1 MRESGERMKAV
12 AVVVMVMMAMAAM
25 AFQPIPKASA
35 RALGVT
41 RGKSF
46 SKGVVFINGKYLPPP
61 YVVERWG
68 TGIRINST
76 PVTGQIVDWNEFLK
90 TQSGVKTVTTEPESS
105 AAPELAAPEVEAEP
119 TNDVQQ
125 VESAVESAEADVN
138 SLDDLFEDD
147 SDEND
152 VKKKPKAR
160 PVSKPKVIRKPA
172 PPPKPRATVSYV
184 LEGDFVPNE
193 ETRALVKR
201 INQTRTDVDRTLRS
215 GGFICFGDKYPN
227 LSGDSRLLKKLLAKL
242 PELQQQATE
251 EAAFVSAAY
260 AANIVYLNDTLL
272 RELYKNRIDYLQLKR
287 LRAKLNENLDALL
300 MGD

>member
-1 MRESGERMKAV
+1 MKGV
-12 AVVVMVMMAMAAM
+12 VFVVVAMMATAVM

-41 RGKSF
+41 RGKLF
-46 SKGVVFINGKYLPPP
+46 SKGLVFINGKYLPPP

-90 TQSGVKTVTTEPESS
+90 TQPGVKTVTTEPES
-105 AAPELAAPEVEAEP
+105 AAV
-119 TNDVQQ
+119 
-125 VESAVESAEADVN
+125 SESAESEAEAEATSETQPVEAAAADVN

-152 VKKKPKAR
+152 VKKKPAAAR
-160 PVSKPKVIRKPA
+160 STPKPKVVHKPA
-172 PPPKPRATVSYV
+172 PKPRATVSYV

-193 ETRALVKR
+193 ETKALVKR

-215 GGFICFGDKYPN
+215 GGFLCFGDKYPN
-227 LSGDSRLLKKLLAKL
+227 LSGDSRLLKKLLSKL
-242 PELQQQATE
+242 PELQQQATD
-251 EAAFVSAAY
+251 EADFVSSAY
-260 AANIVYLNDTLL
+260 AANIVYLNETLL

-287 LRAKLNENLDALL
+287 LRAKLNDNLEALL
-300 MGD
+300 SGD

>member
-1 MRESGERMKAV
+1 MKGV
-12 AVVVMVMMAMAAM
+12 VFVVVAMMATAVM

-41 RGKSF
+41 RGKLF
-46 SKGVVFINGKYLPPP
+46 SKGLVFINVKYLPPP

-90 TQSGVKTVTTEPESS
+90 TQPGVKTVTTEPES
-105 AAPELAAPEVEAEP
+105 V
-119 TNDVQQ
+119 
-125 VESAVESAEADVN
+125 AVSESAEPEAEAEATSETQPVEAAAADVN

-152 VKKKPKAR
+152 VKKKPAVAR
-160 PVSKPKVIRKPA
+160 STPKPKVVHKPA
-172 PPPKPRATVSYV
+172 PKPRATVSYV

-193 ETRALVKR
+193 ETKALVKR

-215 GGFICFGDKYPN
+215 GGFLCFGDKYPN
-227 LSGDSRLLKKLLAKL
+227 LSGDSRLLKKLLSKL
-242 PELQQQATE
+242 PELQQQATD
-251 EAAFVSAAY
+251 EADFVSSAY
-260 AANIVYLNDTLL
+260 AANIVYLNETLL

-287 LRAKLNENLDALL
+287 LRAKLNDSLDALL
-300 MGD
+300 SGD

>member
-1 MRESGERMKAV
+1 MKGIV
-12 AVVVMVMMAMAAM
+12 FVVVAMMATAVM

-46 SKGVVFINGKYLPPP
+46 SKGLVFINGKYLPPP

-90 TQSGVKTVTTEPESS
+90 TQPGVKTVTTEPES
-105 AAPELAAPEVEAEP
+105 V
-119 TNDVQQ
+119 
-125 VESAVESAEADVN
+125 AVSESAEPEAEAEATSETQPVEAAADVN

-152 VKKKPKAR
+152 VKKKPAAAR
-160 PVSKPKVIRKPA
+160 STPKPKVVHKPA
-172 PPPKPRATVSYV
+172 PKPRATVSYV

-193 ETRALVKR
+193 ETKALVKR

-215 GGFICFGDKYPN
+215 GGFLCFGDKYPN
-227 LSGDSRLLKKLLAKL
+227 LSGDSRLLKKLLSKL
-242 PELQQQATE
+242 PELQQQATD
-251 EAAFVSAAY
+251 EAAFVSSAY
-260 AANIVYLNDTLL
+260 AANIVYLNETLL

-287 LRAKLNENLDALL
+287 LRAKLNDSLDALL
-300 MGD
+300 SGD

>member
-1 MRESGERMKAV
+1 MKGV
-12 AVVVMVMMAMAAM
+12 VFVVVAMMATAVM

-41 RGKSF
+41 RGKLF
-46 SKGVVFINGKYLPPP
+46 SKGLVFINGKYLPPP

-90 TQSGVKTVTTEPESS
+90 TQPGVKTVTTEPES
-105 AAPELAAPEVEAEP
+105 V
-119 TNDVQQ
+119 
-125 VESAVESAEADVN
+125 AVSESAEPEAEAEATSETQPVEAAADVN

-152 VKKKPKAR
+152 VKKKPAAAR
-160 PVSKPKVIRKPA
+160 STPKPKVVHKPA
-172 PPPKPRATVSYV
+172 PKPRATVSYV

-193 ETRALVKR
+193 ETKALVKR
-201 INQTRTDVDRTLRS
+201 INQMRTDVDRTLRS
-215 GGFICFGDKYPN
+215 GGFLCFGDKYPN
-227 LSGDSRLLKKLLAKL
+227 LSGDSRLLKKLLSKL
-242 PELQQQATE
+242 PELQQQATD
-251 EAAFVSAAY
+251 EAAFVSSAY
-260 AANIVYLNDTLL
+260 AANIVYLNETLL

-287 LRAKLNENLDALL
+287 LRAKLNDNLDALL
-300 MGD
+300 SGD

>member
-1 MRESGERMKAV
+1 MKGIV
-12 AVVVMVMMAMAAM
+12 FVVVAMMATAVM

-41 RGKSF
+41 RGKLF
-46 SKGVVFINGKYLPPP
+46 SKGLVFINGKYLPPP

-90 TQSGVKTVTTEPESS
+90 TQPGVKTVTTEPES
-105 AAPELAAPEVEAEP
+105 V
-119 TNDVQQ
+119 
-125 VESAVESAEADVN
+125 AVSESAEPEAEAEATSETQPVEAAADVN

-152 VKKKPKAR
+152 VKKKSAAAR
-160 PVSKPKVIRKPA
+160 STPKPKVVHKPA
-172 PPPKPRATVSYV
+172 PKPRATVSYV

-193 ETRALVKR
+193 ETKALVKR
-201 INQTRTDVDRTLRS
+201 INQMRTDVDRTLRS
-215 GGFICFGDKYPN
+215 GGFLCFGDKYPN
-227 LSGDSRLLKKLLAKL
+227 LSGDSRLLKKLLSKL
-242 PELQQQATE
+242 PELQQQATD
-251 EAAFVSAAY
+251 EADFVSSAY
-260 AANIVYLNDTLL
+260 AANIVYLNETLL

-287 LRAKLNENLDALL
+287 LRAKLNDNLEALL
-300 MGD
+300 SGD

>member
-1 MRESGERMKAV
+1 MKGIV
-12 AVVVMVMMAMAAM
+12 FVVVAMMATAVM

-41 RGKSF
+41 RGKLF
-46 SKGVVFINGKYLPPP
+46 SKGLVFINGKYLPPP

-90 TQSGVKTVTTEPESS
+90 TQPGVKTVTTEPES
-105 AAPELAAPEVEAEP
+105 AAV
-119 TNDVQQ
+119 
-125 VESAVESAEADVN
+125 SESAEPEAEAEATSETQPVEAAAADVN

-152 VKKKPKAR
+152 VKKKPAAAR
-160 PVSKPKVIRKPA
+160 STPKPKVVHKPV
-172 PPPKPRATVSYV
+172 PRPRATVSYV

-193 ETRALVKR
+193 ETKALVKR
-201 INQTRTDVDRTLRS
+201 INQMRTDVDRTLRS
-215 GGFICFGDKYPN
+215 GGFLCFGDKYPN
-227 LSGDSRLLKKLLAKL
+227 LSGDSRLLKKLLSKL
-242 PELQQQATE
+242 PELQQQATD
-251 EAAFVSAAY
+251 EADFVSSAY
-260 AANIVYLNDTLL
+260 AANIVYLNETLL

-287 LRAKLNENLDALL
+287 LRAKLNDSLDALL
-300 MGD
+300 SGD

>member
-1 MRESGERMKAV
+1 MKGV
-12 AVVVMVMMAMAAM
+12 VFVVVAMMATAVM

-41 RGKSF
+41 RGKLF
-46 SKGVVFINGKYLPPP
+46 SKGLVFINGKYLPPP

-90 TQSGVKTVTTEPESS
+90 TQPGVKTVTTEPES
-105 AAPELAAPEVEAEP
+105 V
-119 TNDVQQ
+119 
-125 VESAVESAEADVN
+125 AVSESAEPEAEAEATSETQPVEAAADVN

-152 VKKKPKAR
+152 VKKKPAAAR
-160 PVSKPKVIRKPA
+160 STPKPKVVHKPA
-172 PPPKPRATVSYV
+172 PKPRATVSYV

-193 ETRALVKR
+193 ETKALVKR
-201 INQTRTDVDRTLRS
+201 INQMRTDVDRTLRS
-215 GGFICFGDKYPN
+215 GGFLCFGDKYPN
-227 LSGDSRLLKKLLAKL
+227 LSGDSRLLKKLLSKL
-242 PELQQQATE
+242 PELQQQATD
-251 EAAFVSAAY
+251 EADFVSSAY
-260 AANIVYLNDTLL
+260 AANIVYLNETLL

-287 LRAKLNENLDALL
+287 LRAKLNDSLDALL
-300 MGD
+300 SGD

>member
-1 MRESGERMKAV
+1 MKGIV
-12 AVVVMVMMAMAAM
+12 FVVVEMMATAVM

-41 RGKSF
+41 RGKLF
-46 SKGVVFINGKYLPPP
+46 SKGLVFINGKYLPPP

-90 TQSGVKTVTTEPESS
+90 TQPGVKTVTTEPES
-105 AAPELAAPEVEAEP
+105 V
-119 TNDVQQ
+119 
-125 VESAVESAEADVN
+125 AVSESAEPEAEAEATSETQPVEAAAADVN

-152 VKKKPKAR
+152 VKKKPAVAR
-160 PVSKPKVIRKPA
+160 STPKPKVVHKPA
-172 PPPKPRATVSYV
+172 PKPRATVSYV

-193 ETRALVKR
+193 ETKALVKR
-201 INQTRTDVDRTLRS
+201 INQTRTDVGRTLRS
-215 GGFICFGDKYPN
+215 GGFLCFGDKYPN
-227 LSGDSRLLKKLLAKL
+227 LSGDSRLLKKLLSKL
-242 PELQQQATE
+242 PELQQQATD
-251 EAAFVSAAY
+251 EADFVSSAY
-260 AANIVYLNDTLL
+260 AANIVYLNETLL

-287 LRAKLNENLDALL
+287 LRAKLNDNLEALL
-300 MGD
+300 SGD

>member
-1 MRESGERMKAV
+1 MKGIV
-12 AVVVMVMMAMAAM
+12 FVVVAMMATALM

-41 RGKSF
+41 RGKLF
-46 SKGVVFINGKYLPPP
+46 SKGLVFINGKYLPPP

-90 TQSGVKTVTTEPESS
+90 TQPGVKTVTTEPES
-105 AAPELAAPEVEAEP
+105 V
-119 TNDVQQ
+119 
-125 VESAVESAEADVN
+125 AVSESAEPEAEAEATSETQPVEAAAADVN

-152 VKKKPKAR
+152 VKKKPAVAR
-160 PVSKPKVIRKPA
+160 STPKPKVVHKPA
-172 PPPKPRATVSYV
+172 PKPRATVSYV
-184 LEGDFVPNE
+184 LEGYFVPNE
-193 ETRALVKR
+193 ETKALVKR

-215 GGFICFGDKYPN
+215 GGFLCFGDKYPN
-227 LSGDSRLLKKLLAKL
+227 LSGDSRLLKKLLSKL
-242 PELQQQATE
+242 PELQQQATD
-251 EAAFVSAAY
+251 EADFVSSAY
-260 AANIVYLNDTLL
+260 AANIVYLNETLL

-287 LRAKLNENLDALL
+287 LRAKLNDNLDALL
-300 MGD
+300 SGD

>member
-1 MRESGERMKAV
+1 MKGIV
-12 AVVVMVMMAMAAM
+12 FVVVAMMATAVM

-41 RGKSF
+41 RGKLF
-46 SKGVVFINGKYLPPP
+46 SKGLVFINGKYLPPP

-90 TQSGVKTVTTEPESS
+90 TQPGVKTVTTEPESVAVSES
-105 AAPELAAPEVEAEP
+105 AEPEAEAEA
-119 TNDVQQ
+119 TSETQT
-125 VESAVESAEADVN
+125 VESAAADVN

-152 VKKKPKAR
+152 VKKKPAVAR
-160 PVSKPKVIRKPA
+160 STPKPKVVHKPA
-172 PPPKPRATVSYV
+172 PKPRATVSYV

-193 ETRALVKR
+193 ETKALVKR

-215 GGFICFGDKYPN
+215 GGFLCFGDKYPN
-227 LSGDSRLLKKLLAKL
+227 LSGDSRLLKKLLSKL
-242 PELQQQATE
+242 PELQQQATD
-251 EAAFVSAAY
+251 EADFVSSAY
-260 AANIVYLNDTLL
+260 AANIVYLNETLL

-287 LRAKLNENLDALL
+287 LRAKLNDNLDALL
-300 MGD
+300 SGD

>member
-1 MRESGERMKAV
+1 MKGIV
-12 AVVVMVMMAMAAM
+12 FVVVAMMATAVM

-41 RGKSF
+41 RGKLF
-46 SKGVVFINGKYLPPP
+46 STGLGFMNGKYLPPP

-90 TQSGVKTVTTEPESS
+90 TQPGVKTVTTEPES
-105 AAPELAAPEVEAEP
+105 V
-119 TNDVQQ
+119 
-125 VESAVESAEADVN
+125 AVSESAEPEAEAEATSETQPVEAAAADVN

-152 VKKKPKAR
+152 VKKKPAVAR
-160 PVSKPKVIRKPA
+160 STPKPKVVHKPA
-172 PPPKPRATVSYV
+172 PKPRATVSYV

-193 ETRALVKR
+193 ETKALVKR

-215 GGFICFGDKYPN
+215 GGFLCFGDKYPN
-227 LSGDSRLLKKLLAKL
+227 LSGDSRLLKKLLSKL
-242 PELQQQATE
+242 PELQQQATD
-251 EAAFVSAAY
+251 EADFVSSAY
-260 AANIVYLNDTLL
+260 AANIVYLNETLL

-287 LRAKLNENLDALL
+287 LRAKLNDNLEALL
-300 MGD
+300 SGD

>member
-1 MRESGERMKAV
+1 MKGIV
-12 AVVVMVMMAMAAM
+12 FVVVAMMATAVM

-41 RGKSF
+41 RGKLF
-46 SKGVVFINGKYLPPP
+46 SKGLVFINGKYLPPP

-90 TQSGVKTVTTEPESS
+90 TQPGVKTVTTEPES
-105 AAPELAAPEVEAEP
+105 AAV
-119 TNDVQQ
+119 
-125 VESAVESAEADVN
+125 SESAEPEAEAEATSETQPVEAAAADVN

-152 VKKKPKAR
+152 VKKKPAVAR
-160 PVSKPKVIRKPA
+160 STPKPKVVHKPA
-172 PPPKPRATVSYV
+172 PKPRATVSYV

-193 ETRALVKR
+193 ETKALVKR

-215 GGFICFGDKYPN
+215 GGFLCFGDKYPN
-227 LSGDSRLLKKLLAKL
+227 LSGDSRLLKKLLSKL
-242 PELQQQATE
+242 PELQQQATD
-251 EAAFVSAAY
+251 EADFVSSAY
-260 AANIVYLNDTLL
+260 AANIVYLNETLL

-287 LRAKLNENLDALL
+287 LRAKLNDSLDALL
-300 MGD
+300 SGD

>member
-1 MRESGERMKAV
+1 MKGIV
-12 AVVVMVMMAMAAM
+12 FVVVAMMATAVT

-46 SKGVVFINGKYLPPP
+46 SKGLVFINGKYLPPP

-90 TQSGVKTVTTEPESS
+90 TQPGVKTVTSEPES
-105 AAPELAAPEVEAEP
+105 V
-119 TNDVQQ
+119 
-125 VESAVESAEADVN
+125 AVSESAEPEAEAEATSETQPVEAAAADVN

-152 VKKKPKAR
+152 VKKKPAAAR
-160 PVSKPKVIRKPA
+160 STPKPKVVHKPA
-172 PPPKPRATVSYV
+172 PKPRATVSYV

-193 ETRALVKR
+193 ETKALVKR

-215 GGFICFGDKYPN
+215 GGFLCFGDKYPN
-227 LSGDSRLLKKLLAKL
+227 LSGDSRLLKKLLSKL
-242 PELQQQATE
+242 PELQQQATD
-251 EAAFVSAAY
+251 EAAFVSSAY
-260 AANIVYLNDTLL
+260 AANIVYLNETLL

-287 LRAKLNENLDALL
+287 LRAKLNDSLDALL
-300 MGD
+300 SGD

>member
-1 MRESGERMKAV
+1 MKGIV
-12 AVVVMVMMAMAAM
+12 FVVVAMMATAVM

-46 SKGVVFINGKYLPPP
+46 SKGLVFINGKYLPPP

-90 TQSGVKTVTTEPESS
+90 TQPGVKTVTSEPES
-105 AAPELAAPEVEAEP
+105 V
-119 TNDVQQ
+119 
-125 VESAVESAEADVN
+125 AVSESAEPEAEAEATSETQPVEAAAADVN

-152 VKKKPKAR
+152 VKKKPAAAR
-160 PVSKPKVIRKPA
+160 STPKPKVVHKPA
-172 PPPKPRATVSYV
+172 PKPRATVSYV

-193 ETRALVKR
+193 ETKALVKR

-215 GGFICFGDKYPN
+215 GGFLCFGDKYPN
-227 LSGDSRLLKKLLAKL
+227 LSGDSRLLKKLLSKL
-242 PELQQQATE
+242 PELQQQATD
-251 EAAFVSAAY
+251 EAAFVSSAY
-260 AANIVYLNDTLL
+260 AANIVYLNETLL

-287 LRAKLNENLDALL
+287 LRAKLNDSLDALL
-300 MGD
+300 SGD

>member
-1 MRESGERMKAV
+1 MKGIV
-12 AVVVMVMMAMAAM
+12 FVVVAMMATAVM

-41 RGKSF
+41 RGKLF
-46 SKGVVFINGKYLPPP
+46 SKGLVFINGKYLPPP

-90 TQSGVKTVTTEPESS
+90 TQPGVKTVTTEPES
-105 AAPELAAPEVEAEP
+105 AAV
-119 TNDVQQ
+119 
-125 VESAVESAEADVN
+125 SESAESEAEAEATSETQPVEAAAADVN

-152 VKKKPKAR
+152 VKKKPAVAR
-160 PVSKPKVIRKPA
+160 STPKPKVVHKPA
-172 PPPKPRATVSYV
+172 PKPRATVSYV

-193 ETRALVKR
+193 ETKALVKR
-201 INQTRTDVDRTLRS
+201 INQMRTDVDRTLRS
-215 GGFICFGDKYPN
+215 GGFLCFGDKYPN
-227 LSGDSRLLKKLLAKL
+227 LSGDSRLLKKLLSKL
-242 PELQQQATE
+242 PELQQQATD
-251 EAAFVSAAY
+251 EADFVSSAY
-260 AANIVYLNDTLL
+260 AANIVYLNETLL

-287 LRAKLNENLDALL
+287 LRAKLNDNLDALL
-300 MGD
+300 SGD

>member
-1 MRESGERMKAV
+1 MKGV
-12 AVVVMVMMAMAAM
+12 VFVVVAMMATAVM

-41 RGKSF
+41 RGKLF
-46 SKGVVFINGKYLPPP
+46 SKGLVFINGKYLPPP

-90 TQSGVKTVTTEPESS
+90 TQPGVKTVTTEPES
-105 AAPELAAPEVEAEP
+105 AAV
-119 TNDVQQ
+119 
-125 VESAVESAEADVN
+125 SESAEPEAEAEATSETQPVEAAAADVN

-152 VKKKPKAR
+152 VKKKPAAAR
-160 PVSKPKVIRKPA
+160 STPKPKVVHKPA
-172 PPPKPRATVSYV
+172 PKPRATVSYV

-193 ETRALVKR
+193 ETKALVKR
-201 INQTRTDVDRTLRS
+201 INQMRTDVDRTLRS
-215 GGFICFGDKYPN
+215 GGFLCFGDKYPN
-227 LSGDSRLLKKLLAKL
+227 LSGDSRLLKKLLSKL
-242 PELQQQATE
+242 PELQQQATD
-251 EAAFVSAAY
+251 EADFVSSAY
-260 AANIVYLNDTLL
+260 AANIVYLNETLL

-287 LRAKLNENLDALL
+287 LRAKLNDNLDALL
-300 MGD
+300 SGD

>member
-1 MRESGERMKAV
+1 MKGV
-12 AVVVMVMMAMAAM
+12 VFVVVAMMATAVM

-41 RGKSF
+41 RGKLF
-46 SKGVVFINGKYLPPP
+46 SKGLVFINGKYLPPP

-90 TQSGVKTVTTEPESS
+90 TQPGVKTVTTEPES
-105 AAPELAAPEVEAEP
+105 V
-119 TNDVQQ
+119 
-125 VESAVESAEADVN
+125 AVSESAEPEAEAEATSETQPVEAAAADVN

-152 VKKKPKAR
+152 VKKKPAVAR
-160 PVSKPKVIRKPA
+160 STPKPKVVHKPA
-172 PPPKPRATVSYV
+172 PKPRATVSYV

-193 ETRALVKR
+193 ETKALVKR
-201 INQTRTDVDRTLRS
+201 INQMRTDVDRTLRS
-215 GGFICFGDKYPN
+215 GGFLCFGDKYPN
-227 LSGDSRLLKKLLAKL
+227 LSGDSRLLKKLLSKL
-242 PELQQQATE
+242 PELQQQATD
-251 EAAFVSAAY
+251 EAAFVSSAY
-260 AANIVYLNDTLL
+260 AANIVYLNETLL

-287 LRAKLNENLDALL
+287 LRAKLNDSLDALL
-300 MGD
+300 SGD

>member
-1 MRESGERMKAV
+1 MKGIV
-12 AVVVMVMMAMAAM
+12 FVVVAMMATAVM

-41 RGKSF
+41 RGKLF
-46 SKGVVFINGKYLPPP
+46 SKGLVFINGKYLPPP

-90 TQSGVKTVTTEPESS
+90 TQPGVKTVTTEPES
-105 AAPELAAPEVEAEP
+105 AAV
-119 TNDVQQ
+119 
-125 VESAVESAEADVN
+125 SESAESEAEAEATSETQPVEAAAADVN

-152 VKKKPKAR
+152 VKKKPAAAR
-160 PVSKPKVIRKPA
+160 STPKPKVVHKPA
-172 PPPKPRATVSYV
+172 PKPRATVSYV

-193 ETRALVKR
+193 ETKALVKR

-215 GGFICFGDKYPN
+215 GGFLCFGDKYPN
-227 LSGDSRLLKKLLAKL
+227 LSGDSRLLKKLLSKL
-242 PELQQQATE
+242 PELQQQATD
-251 EAAFVSAAY
+251 EADFVSSAY
-260 AANIVYLNDTLL
+260 AANIVYLNETLL

-287 LRAKLNENLDALL
+287 LRAKLNDNLDALL
-300 MGD
+300 SGD

>member
-1 MRESGERMKAV
+1 MKGIV
-12 AVVVMVMMAMAAM
+12 FVVVAMMATAVM

-41 RGKSF
+41 RGKLF
-46 SKGVVFINGKYLPPP
+46 SKGLVFINGKYLPPP

-76 PVTGQIVDWNEFLK
+76 PVTGQIVDWNELLK
-90 TQSGVKTVTTEPESS
+90 TQPGVKTVTTEPES
-105 AAPELAAPEVEAEP
+105 V
-119 TNDVQQ
+119 
-125 VESAVESAEADVN
+125 AVSESAEPEAEAEATSETQPVEAAAADVN

-152 VKKKPKAR
+152 VKKKPAVAR
-160 PVSKPKVIRKPA
+160 STPKPKVVHKPA
-172 PPPKPRATVSYV
+172 PKPRATVSYV

-193 ETRALVKR
+193 ETKALVKR

-215 GGFICFGDKYPN
+215 GGFLCFGDKYPN
-227 LSGDSRLLKKLLAKL
+227 LSGDSRLLKKLLSKL
-242 PELQQQATE
+242 PELQQQATD
-251 EAAFVSAAY
+251 EADFVSSAY
-260 AANIVYLNDTLL
+260 AANIVYLNETLL

-287 LRAKLNENLDALL
+287 LRAKLNDNLDALL
-300 MGD
+300 SGD

>member
-1 MRESGERMKAV
+1 MKGIV
-12 AVVVMVMMAMAAM
+12 FVVVAMMATAVM

-41 RGKSF
+41 RGKLF
-46 SKGVVFINGKYLPPP
+46 SKGLVFINGKYLPPP

-90 TQSGVKTVTTEPESS
+90 TQPGVKTVTTEPES
-105 AAPELAAPEVEAEP
+105 V
-119 TNDVQQ
+119 
-125 VESAVESAEADVN
+125 AVSESAEPEAEAEATSETQPVEAAADVN

-152 VKKKPKAR
+152 VKKKPAAAR
-160 PVSKPKVIRKPA
+160 STPKPKVVHKPA
-172 PPPKPRATVSYV
+172 PKPRATVSYV

-193 ETRALVKR
+193 ETKALVKR
-201 INQTRTDVDRTLRS
+201 INQMRTDVDRTLRS
-215 GGFICFGDKYPN
+215 GGFLCFGDKYPN
-227 LSGDSRLLKKLLAKL
+227 LSGDSRLLKKLLSKL
-242 PELQQQATE
+242 PELQQQATD
-251 EAAFVSAAY
+251 EADFVSSAY
-260 AANIVYLNDTLL
+260 AANIVYLNETLL

-287 LRAKLNENLDALL
+287 LRAKLNDNLEALL
-300 MGD
+300 SGD

>member
-1 MRESGERMKAV
+1 MKGIV
-12 AVVVMVMMAMAAM
+12 FVVVAMMATAVM

-41 RGKSF
+41 RGKLF
-46 SKGVVFINGKYLPPP
+46 SKGLVFINGKYLPPP

-90 TQSGVKTVTTEPESS
+90 TQPGVKTVTTEPES
-105 AAPELAAPEVEAEP
+105 AAV
-119 TNDVQQ
+119 
-125 VESAVESAEADVN
+125 SESAESEAEAEATSETQPVEAAADVN

-152 VKKKPKAR
+152 VKKKPAAAR
-160 PVSKPKVIRKPA
+160 STPKPKVVHKPA
-172 PPPKPRATVSYV
+172 PKPRATVSYV

-193 ETRALVKR
+193 ETKALVKR

-215 GGFICFGDKYPN
+215 GGFLCFGDKYPN
-227 LSGDSRLLKKLLAKL
+227 LSGDSRLLKKLLSKL
-242 PELQQQATE
+242 PELQQQATD
-251 EAAFVSAAY
+251 EADFVSSAY
-260 AANIVYLNDTLL
+260 AANIVYLNETLL

-287 LRAKLNENLDALL
+287 LRAKLNDNLDALL
-300 MGD
+300 SGD

>member
-1 MRESGERMKAV
+1 MKGIV
-12 AVVVMVMMAMAAM
+12 FVVVAMMATAVM

-41 RGKSF
+41 RGKLF
-46 SKGVVFINGKYLPPP
+46 SKGLVFINGKYLPPP

-90 TQSGVKTVTTEPESS
+90 TQPGVKTVTTEPES
-105 AAPELAAPEVEAEP
+105 AAV
-119 TNDVQQ
+119 
-125 VESAVESAEADVN
+125 SESAESEAEAEATSETQPVEAAAADVN

-152 VKKKPKAR
+152 VKKKPAVAR
-160 PVSKPKVIRKPA
+160 STPKPKVVHKPA
-172 PPPKPRATVSYV
+172 PKPRATVSYV

-193 ETRALVKR
+193 ETKALVKR

-215 GGFICFGDKYPN
+215 GGFLCFGDKYPN
-227 LSGDSRLLKKLLAKL
+227 LSGDSRLLKKLLSKL
-242 PELQQQATE
+242 PELQQQATD
-251 EAAFVSAAY
+251 EADFVSSAY
-260 AANIVYLNDTLL
+260 AANIVYLNETLL

-287 LRAKLNENLDALL
+287 LRAKLNDNLDALL
-300 MGD
+300 SGD

>member
-1 MRESGERMKAV
+1 MKGV
-12 AVVVMVMMAMAAM
+12 VFVVVAMMATAVM

-46 SKGVVFINGKYLPPP
+46 SKGLVFINGKYLPPP

-68 TGIRINST
+68 PGIRINST

-90 TQSGVKTVTTEPESS
+90 TQPGVKTVTTEPES
-105 AAPELAAPEVEAEP
+105 V
-119 TNDVQQ
+119 
-125 VESAVESAEADVN
+125 AVSESAEPEAEAEATSETQPVEAAAADVN

-152 VKKKPKAR
+152 VKKKPAAAR
-160 PVSKPKVIRKPA
+160 STPKPKVVHKPA
-172 PPPKPRATVSYV
+172 PKPRATVSYV

-193 ETRALVKR
+193 ETKALVKR

-215 GGFICFGDKYPN
+215 GGFLCFGDKYPN
-227 LSGDSRLLKKLLAKL
+227 LSGDSRLLKKLLSKL
-242 PELQQQATE
+242 PELQQQATD
-251 EAAFVSAAY
+251 EAAFVSSAY
-260 AANIVYLNDTLL
+260 AANIVYLNETLL

-287 LRAKLNENLDALL
+287 LRAKLNDSLDALL
-300 MGD
+300 SGD

>member
-1 MRESGERMKAV
+1 MKGIV
-12 AVVVMVMMAMAAM
+12 FVVVAMMATALM

-41 RGKSF
+41 RGKLF
-46 SKGVVFINGKYLPPP
+46 SKGLVFINGKYLPPP

-90 TQSGVKTVTTEPESS
+90 TQPGVKTVTTEPESVAVSES
-105 AAPELAAPEVEAEP
+105 AEPEAEAEA
-119 TNDVQQ
+119 TSETQS
-125 VESAVESAEADVN
+125 VESAKADVN

-152 VKKKPKAR
+152 VKKKPAAAR
-160 PVSKPKVIRKPA
+160 STPKPKVVHKPA
-172 PPPKPRATVSYV
+172 PKPRATVSYV

-193 ETRALVKR
+193 ETKALVKR

-215 GGFICFGDKYPN
+215 GGFLCFGDKYPN
-227 LSGDSRLLKKLLAKL
+227 LSGDSRLLKKLLSKL
-242 PELQQQATE
+242 PELQQQATD
-251 EAAFVSAAY
+251 EADFVSSAY
-260 AANIVYLNDTLL
+260 AANIVYLNETLL

-287 LRAKLNENLDALL
+287 LRAKLNDNLDALL
-300 MGD
+300 SGD

>member
-1 MRESGERMKAV
+1 MKGIV
-12 AVVVMVMMAMAAM
+12 FVVVAMMATAVM

-41 RGKSF
+41 RGKLF
-46 SKGVVFINGKYLPPP
+46 SKGLVFINGKYLPPP

-90 TQSGVKTVTTEPESS
+90 TQPGVKTVTTEPES
-105 AAPELAAPEVEAEP
+105 V
-119 TNDVQQ
+119 
-125 VESAVESAEADVN
+125 AVSESAEPEAEAEATSETQPVEAAAADVN

-152 VKKKPKAR
+152 VKKKPAVAR
-160 PVSKPKVIRKPA
+160 STPKPKVVHKPA
-172 PPPKPRATVSYV
+172 PKPRATVSYV

-193 ETRALVKR
+193 ETKALVKR
-201 INQTRTDVDRTLRS
+201 INQMRTDVDRTLRS
-215 GGFICFGDKYPN
+215 GGFLCFGDKYPN
-227 LSGDSRLLKKLLAKL
+227 VSGDSRLLKKLLSKL
-242 PELQQQATE
+242 PELQQQATD
-251 EAAFVSAAY
+251 EADFVSSAY
-260 AANIVYLNDTLL
+260 AANIVYLNETLL

-287 LRAKLNENLDALL
+287 LRAKLNDNLDALL
-300 MGD
+300 SGD

>member
-1 MRESGERMKAV
+1 MKGIV
-12 AVVVMVMMAMAAM
+12 FVVVAMMATAVM

-41 RGKSF
+41 RGKLF
-46 SKGVVFINGKYLPPP
+46 SKGLVFINGKYLPPP

-90 TQSGVKTVTTEPESS
+90 TQPGVKTVTTEPES
-105 AAPELAAPEVEAEP
+105 V
-119 TNDVQQ
+119 
-125 VESAVESAEADVN
+125 AVSESAEPEAEAEATSETQPVEAAAADVN

-152 VKKKPKAR
+152 VKKKPAVAR
-160 PVSKPKVIRKPA
+160 STPKPKVVHKPA
-172 PPPKPRATVSYV
+172 PKPRATVSYV
-184 LEGDFVPNE
+184 LEGDFVPDE
-193 ETRALVKR
+193 ETKALVKR

-215 GGFICFGDKYPN
+215 GGFLCFGDKYPN
-227 LSGDSRLLKKLLAKL
+227 LSGDSRLLKKLLSKL
-242 PELQQQATE
+242 PELQQQATD
-251 EAAFVSAAY
+251 EADFVSSAY
-260 AANIVYLNDTLL
+260 AANIVYLNETLL

-287 LRAKLNENLDALL
+287 LRAKLNDNLDALL
-300 MGD
+300 SGD

>member
-1 MRESGERMKAV
+1 MKGIV
-12 AVVVMVMMAMAAM
+12 FVVVAMMATAVM

-41 RGKSF
+41 RGKLF
-46 SKGVVFINGKYLPPP
+46 SKGLVFINGKYLPPP

-90 TQSGVKTVTTEPESS
+90 TQPGVKTVTTEPES
-105 AAPELAAPEVEAEP
+105 V
-119 TNDVQQ
+119 
-125 VESAVESAEADVN
+125 AVSESAEPEAEAEATSETQPVEAAAADVN

-152 VKKKPKAR
+152 VKKKPAVAR
-160 PVSKPKVIRKPA
+160 STPKPKVVHKPA
-172 PPPKPRATVSYV
+172 PKPRATVSYV

-193 ETRALVKR
+193 ETKALVKR

-215 GGFICFGDKYPN
+215 GGFLCFGDKYPN
-227 LSGDSRLLKKLLAKL
+227 LSGDSRLLKKLLSKL
-242 PELQQQATE
+242 PELQQQATD
-251 EAAFVSAAY
+251 EADFVSSAY
-260 AANIVYLNDTLL
+260 AANIVYLNETLL

-287 LRAKLNENLDALL
+287 LRAKLNDSLDALL
-300 MGD
+300 SGD

>member
-1 MRESGERMKAV
+1 MKGV
-12 AVVVMVMMAMAAM
+12 VFVVVAMMATAVM

-41 RGKSF
+41 RGKLL
-46 SKGVVFINGKYLPPP
+46 SKGLVFINGKYLPPP

-90 TQSGVKTVTTEPESS
+90 TQPGVKTVTTEPES
-105 AAPELAAPEVEAEP
+105 V
-119 TNDVQQ
+119 
-125 VESAVESAEADVN
+125 AVSESAEPEAEAEATSETQPVEAAADVN

-152 VKKKPKAR
+152 VKKKPAAAR
-160 PVSKPKVIRKPA
+160 STPKPKVVHKPA
-172 PPPKPRATVSYV
+172 PKPRATVSYV

-193 ETRALVKR
+193 ETKALVKR
-201 INQTRTDVDRTLRS
+201 INQMRTDVDRTLRS
-215 GGFICFGDKYPN
+215 GGFLCFGDKYPN
-227 LSGDSRLLKKLLAKL
+227 LSGDSRLLKKLLSKL
-242 PELQQQATE
+242 PELQQQATD
-251 EAAFVSAAY
+251 EAAFVSSAY
-260 AANIVYLNDTLL
+260 AANIVYLNETLL

-287 LRAKLNENLDALL
+287 LRAKLNDNLDALL
-300 MGD
+300 SGD

>member
-1 MRESGERMKAV
+1 MKGIV
-12 AVVVMVMMAMAAM
+12 FVVVAMMATAVM

-41 RGKSF
+41 RGKLF
-46 SKGVVFINGKYLPPP
+46 SKGLVFINGKYLPPP

-90 TQSGVKTVTTEPESS
+90 TQPGVKTVTTEPES
-105 AAPELAAPEVEAEP
+105 V
-119 TNDVQQ
+119 
-125 VESAVESAEADVN
+125 AVSESAEPEAEAEATSETQPVEAAADVN

-152 VKKKPKAR
+152 VKKKPAVAR
-160 PVSKPKVIRKPA
+160 STPKPKVVHKPA
-172 PPPKPRATVSYV
+172 PKPRATVSYV

-193 ETRALVKR
+193 ETKALVKR

-215 GGFICFGDKYPN
+215 GGFLCFGDKYPN
-227 LSGDSRLLKKLLAKL
+227 LSGDSRLLKKLLSKL
-242 PELQQQATE
+242 PELQQQATD
-251 EAAFVSAAY
+251 EADFVSSAY
-260 AANIVYLNDTLL
+260 AANIVYLNETLL

-287 LRAKLNENLDALL
+287 LRAKLNDNLEALL
-300 MGD
+300 SGD

>member
-1 MRESGERMKAV
+1 MKGIV
-12 AVVVMVMMAMAAM
+12 FVVVAMMATAVM

-41 RGKSF
+41 RGKLF
-46 SKGVVFINGKYLPPP
+46 SKGLVFINGKYLPPP

-90 TQSGVKTVTTEPESS
+90 TQPGVKTVTTEPES
-105 AAPELAAPEVEAEP
+105 V
-119 TNDVQQ
+119 
-125 VESAVESAEADVN
+125 AVSESAEPEAEAEATSETQPVEAAADVN

-152 VKKKPKAR
+152 VKKKPAVAR
-160 PVSKPKVIRKPA
+160 STPKPKVVHKPA
-172 PPPKPRATVSYV
+172 PKPRATVSYV

-193 ETRALVKR
+193 ETKALVKR

-215 GGFICFGDKYPN
+215 GGFLCFGDKYPN
-227 LSGDSRLLKKLLAKL
+227 LSGDSRLLKKLLSKL
-242 PELQQQATE
+242 PELQQQATD
-251 EAAFVSAAY
+251 EAAFVSSAY
-260 AANIVYLNDTLL
+260 AANIVYLNETLL

-287 LRAKLNENLDALL
+287 LRAKLNDNLDALL
-300 MGD
+300 SGD

>member
-1 MRESGERMKAV
+1 MKGV
-12 AVVVMVMMAMAAM
+12 VVVVMVMMAMAAM

-46 SKGVVFINGKYLPPP
+46 SKGLVFINGKYLPPP

-160 PVSKPKVIRKPA
+160 PVSKPKVVRKPA

-287 LRAKLNENLDALL
+287 LRAKLNDNLDALL

>member
-1 MRESGERMKAV
+1 MKGIV
-12 AVVVMVMMAMAAM
+12 FVVVAMMATAVM

-46 SKGVVFINGKYLPPP
+46 SKGLVFINGKYLPPP

-90 TQSGVKTVTTEPESS
+90 TQPGVKTVTTEPES
-105 AAPELAAPEVEAEP
+105 AAV
-119 TNDVQQ
+119 
-125 VESAVESAEADVN
+125 SESAEPEAEAEATSETQPVEAAAADVN

-152 VKKKPKAR
+152 VKKKPAAAR
-160 PVSKPKVIRKPA
+160 STPKPKVVHKPA
-172 PPPKPRATVSYV
+172 PKPRATVSYV

-193 ETRALVKR
+193 ETKALVKR
-201 INQTRTDVDRTLRS
+201 INQMRTDVDRTLRS
-215 GGFICFGDKYPN
+215 GGFLCFGDKYPN
-227 LSGDSRLLKKLLAKL
+227 LSGDSRLLKKLLSKL
-242 PELQQQATE
+242 PELQQQATD
-251 EAAFVSAAY
+251 EAAFVSSAY
-260 AANIVYLNDTLL
+260 AANIVYLNETLL

-287 LRAKLNENLDALL
+287 LRAKLNDNLDALL
-300 MGD
+300 SGD

>member
-1 MRESGERMKAV
+1 MKGIV
-12 AVVVMVMMAMAAM
+12 FVVVAMMATAVM

-41 RGKSF
+41 RGKLF
-46 SKGVVFINGKYLPPP
+46 SKGLAFINGKYLPPP

-90 TQSGVKTVTTEPESS
+90 TQPGVKTVTTEPES
-105 AAPELAAPEVEAEP
+105 V
-119 TNDVQQ
+119 
-125 VESAVESAEADVN
+125 AVSESAEPEAEAEATSETQPVEAAAADVN

-152 VKKKPKAR
+152 VKKKSAAAR
-160 PVSKPKVIRKPA
+160 STPKPKVVHKPA
-172 PPPKPRATVSYV
+172 PKPRATVSYV

-193 ETRALVKR
+193 ETKALVKR
-201 INQTRTDVDRTLRS
+201 INQMRTDVDRTLRS
-215 GGFICFGDKYPN
+215 GGFLCFGDKYPN
-227 LSGDSRLLKKLLAKL
+227 LSGDSRLLKKLLSKL
-242 PELQQQATE
+242 PELQQQATD
-251 EAAFVSAAY
+251 EADFVSSAY
-260 AANIVYLNDTLL
+260 AANIVYLNETLL

-287 LRAKLNENLDALL
+287 LRAKLNDNLDALL
-300 MGD
+300 SGD

>member
-1 MRESGERMKAV
+1 MKGIV
-12 AVVVMVMMAMAAM
+12 FVVVAMMATAVM

-41 RGKSF
+41 RGKLF
-46 SKGVVFINGKYLPPP
+46 SKGLVFINGKYLPPP

-90 TQSGVKTVTTEPESS
+90 TQPGVKTVTTEPES
-105 AAPELAAPEVEAEP
+105 V
-119 TNDVQQ
+119 
-125 VESAVESAEADVN
+125 AVSESAEPEAEAEATSETQPVEAAADVN

-152 VKKKPKAR
+152 VKKKPAAAR
-160 PVSKPKVIRKPA
+160 STPKPKVVHKPA
-172 PPPKPRATVSYV
+172 PKPRATVSYV

-193 ETRALVKR
+193 ETKALVKR

-215 GGFICFGDKYPN
+215 GGFLCFGDKYPN
-227 LSGDSRLLKKLLAKL
+227 LSGDSRLLKKLLSKL
-242 PELQQQATE
+242 PELQQQATD
-251 EAAFVSAAY
+251 EAAFVSSAY
-260 AANIVYLNDTLL
+260 AANIVYLNETLL

-287 LRAKLNENLDALL
+287 LRAKLNDNLDALL
-300 MGD
+300 SGD

>member
-1 MRESGERMKAV
+1 MKGL
-12 AVVVMVMMAMAAM
+12 VVVVAVMMATAAM

-46 SKGVVFINGKYLPPP
+46 SKGLVFVNGKCLPPP

-90 TQSGVKTVTTEPESS
+90 TQSGVKVVRTEPEPS
-105 AAPELAAPEVEAEP
+105 AEPEPEPEAQEP
-119 TNDVQQ
+119 TNEVQQ
-125 VESAVESAEADVN
+125 VESAQADVN
-138 SLDDLFEDD
+138 SLDDLFDDD
-147 SDEND
+147 SDETD
-152 VKKKPKAR
+152 VKKKPTAVSSAPKA
-160 PVSKPKVIRKPA
+160 KVVRKPA

-215 GGFICFGDKYPN
+215 GGFMCFGDRYPSM
-227 LSGDSRLLKKLLAKL
+227 SGDSRLLKKLLAKL

-251 EAAFVSAAY
+251 EAAFVSSAY
-260 AANIVYLNDTLL
+260 AANIVYLNETLL

-287 LRAKLNENLDALL
+287 LRAKLNDNLDALL

>member
-1 MRESGERMKAV
+1 MKGIV
-12 AVVVMVMMAMAAM
+12 FVVVAMMATALM
-25 AFQPIPKASA
+25 AFQPIPKVSA

-46 SKGVVFINGKYLPPP
+46 SKGLVFINGKYLPPP

-90 TQSGVKTVTTEPESS
+90 TQPGVKTVTTEPES
-105 AAPELAAPEVEAEP
+105 V
-119 TNDVQQ
+119 
-125 VESAVESAEADVN
+125 AVSESAEPEAEAEATSETQPVEAAAADVN

-152 VKKKPKAR
+152 VKKKPAAAR
-160 PVSKPKVIRKPA
+160 STPKPKVVHKPA
-172 PPPKPRATVSYV
+172 PKPRATVSYV

-193 ETRALVKR
+193 ETKALVKR
-201 INQTRTDVDRTLRS
+201 INQTRTNVDRTLRS
-215 GGFICFGDKYPN
+215 GGFLCFGDKYPN
-227 LSGDSRLLKKLLAKL
+227 LSGDSRLLKKLLSKL
-242 PELQQQATE
+242 PELQQQATD
-251 EAAFVSAAY
+251 EAAFVSSAY
-260 AANIVYLNDTLL
+260 AANIVYLNETLL

-287 LRAKLNENLDALL
+287 LRAKLNDSLDALL
-300 MGD
+300 SGD